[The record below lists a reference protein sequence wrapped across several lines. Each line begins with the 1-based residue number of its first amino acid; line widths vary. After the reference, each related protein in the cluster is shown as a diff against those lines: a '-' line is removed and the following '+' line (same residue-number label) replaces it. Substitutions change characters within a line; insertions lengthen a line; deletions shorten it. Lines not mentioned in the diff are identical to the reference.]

1 MENKADIVV
10 RSSNN
15 DIKLIVEVKG
25 QGRSSPDWAAKFRRN
40 LLMHNVIPKSEYFL
54 LALPDFLYLWRKADT
69 SDVVPPDYIAR
80 TFNVLKKY
88 LTSLDAEPK
97 YIAEEGLQ
105 LALTSW
111 LRDATFSP
119 NRAPGDSDAYKLLV
133 ESGLLDAIDKAEVTA
148 DPHT

>member
-1 MENKADIVV
+1 MQNKADIVV
-10 RSSNN
+10 RSPNN

-25 QGRSSPDWAAKFRRN
+25 MGRSSADWAAKFRRN
-40 LLMHNVIPKSEYFL
+40 LLMHNVIPRSEYFL
-54 LALPDFLYLWRKADT
+54 LALPDFLYLWRDANT
-69 SDVVPPDYIAR
+69 SDVAPPDYIAK
-80 TFNVLKKY
+80 TFNVLQRY

-119 NRAPGDSDAYKLLV
+119 NRPPGGSDAYKLLV
-133 ESGLLDAIDKAEVTA
+133 ESGLLDAIDNAEVSA
-148 DPHT
+148 EPHA